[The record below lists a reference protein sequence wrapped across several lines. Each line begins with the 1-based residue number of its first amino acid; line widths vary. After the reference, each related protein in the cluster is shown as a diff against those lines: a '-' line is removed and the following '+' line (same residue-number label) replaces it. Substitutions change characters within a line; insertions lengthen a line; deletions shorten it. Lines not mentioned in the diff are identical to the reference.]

1 MLTPGVILTPA
12 GGRPQVEDAGGFGG
26 RILVGKGWG
35 SLHVELKI
43 IDNTST
49 QHPVFLDIPWAQKN
63 MWLVTSYLSYRL
75 NLYTTGVLNICWQQE
90 YIYTRAGE
98 DTGGFGDRI
107 LGKKVGDQ
115 CIFTLLLMQNP
126 SKRLQ
131 SQEDF
136 KPNFYKW
143 PWDCFFCV
151 KKRFL
156 RSLVKLDFKLSRSFL
171 VKLEKEDLVIYRLC
185 KIHHRLNLY
194 SSFQHLN
201 RLMICYNT

>member
-1 MLTPGVILTPA
+1 M
-12 GGRPQVEDAGGFGG
+12 EDAGGFGG

-75 NLYTTGVLNICWQQE
+75 NLYTTGVPNICWQQE

-107 LGKKVGDQ
+107 LGEEGWWSMHFHFITHANSLKTTSVILPAKVKRISNP
-115 CIFTLLLMQNP
+115 IFTSDLEIGFLASNGSSGHLLNWVL
-126 SKRLQ
+126 K
-131 SQEDF
+131 F
-136 KPNFYKW
+136 
-143 PWDCFFCV
+143 
-151 KKRFL
+151 
-156 RSLVKLDFKLSRSFL
+156 
-171 VKLEKEDLVIYRLC
+171 
-185 KIHHRLNLY
+185 LNL
-194 SSFQHLN
+194 SWWS
-201 RLMICYNT
+201 

>member
-1 MLTPGVILTPA
+1 M
-12 GGRPQVEDAGGFGG
+12 EDAGGFGG

-75 NLYTTGVLNICWQQE
+75 NLYTTGVPNICWQQE

-107 LGKKVGDQ
+107 LREEGWWSMH
-115 CIFTLLLMQNP
+115 F
-126 SKRLQ
+126 
-131 SQEDF
+131 
-136 KPNFYKW
+136 
-143 PWDCFFCV
+143 
-151 KKRFL
+151 RFL
-156 RSLVKLDFKLSRSFL
+156 THAKSLKTTSVILPAKVKRISNFQTQFL
-171 VKLEKEDLVIYRLC
+171 QVTLRLVSWRQETVPQVTC
-185 KIHHRLNLY
+185 
-194 SSFQHLN
+194 
-201 RLMICYNT
+201 

>member
-1 MLTPGVILTPA
+1 M
-12 GGRPQVEDAGGFGG
+12 EDAGGFGG
-26 RILVGKGWG
+26 RILVRG

-75 NLYTTGVLNICWQQE
+75 NLYTTGMPNICWQQE

-98 DTGGFGDRI
+98 DTGGFGDRNLGEEGWWSMHFHFITHAKSLKTTSVI
-107 LGKKVGDQ
+107 LPAWQKSRGFQ
-115 CIFTLLLMQNP
+115 F
-126 SKRLQ
+126 
-131 SQEDF
+131 F

-143 PWDCFFCV
+143 PWDWFLGV

-156 RSLVKLDFKLSRSFL
+156 RSLVKLGFKVSRSFL
-171 VKLEKEDLVIYRLC
+171 VKLEIEAVGLY
-185 KIHHRLNLY
+185 KIHHGFKLQKTRCR
-194 SSFQHLN
+194 SEIRN
-201 RLMICYNT
+201 RTKMTRERVGHQVA